1 MGVRRIV
8 GGYQVLLEVRVQVR
22 IEPQYPMVARNVSCS
37 LPEEEDRL
45 PLGVNL
51 KQAVVLRIVSRIGG
65 QAELP

>member
-8 GGYQVLLEVRVQVR
+8 GVYQVLLEVRVQVR
-22 IEPQYPMVARNVSCS
+22 IEPQYPMVVRNAVRH

-51 KQAVVLRIVSRIGG
+51 KQARVLRIVSRIGG

>member
-1 MGVRRIV
+1 MVVRNA
-8 GGYQVLLEVRVQVR
+8 VRH
-22 IEPQYPMVARNVSCS
+22 

-51 KQAVVLRIVSRIGG
+51 KQAGVLRIVSRIGG